1 MTTKTFL
8 YEISEMFQFMAMLP
22 GWIKSLGPVASQIR
36 TLRKALGMSQ
46 TQLAARSG
54 MRQSVIANL
63 ENTPNHDMRLSTL
76 RSLAAALDCEAV
88 IALVPKKDIVQNLN
102 ERAEILAKETFDR
115 TVGSNAIELQKP
127 SEKYIALSLEEMKR
141 EILEKHRSSLW
152 KD

>member
-1 MTTKTFL
+1 MNTKTFF
-8 YEISEMFQFMAMLP
+8 YEIAEMFQSLAMLP
-22 GWIKSLGPVASQIR
+22 GWLKTLGPLSTQIR

-63 ENTPNHDMRLSTL
+63 ENTPDHDMRLSTL
-76 RSLAAALDCEAV
+76 RALAAALDCEAV

-102 ERAEILAKETFDR
+102 ERAETLARETFDR

-127 SEKYIALSLEEMKR
+127 SEKYIQLSLDEMKR

-152 KD
+152 KN